1 MSGYFTSIVVCDFE
15 YEVADGGLPNPLCMT
30 AYVLDQ
36 NFQHVRTIR
45 QWRDELFKSSTA
57 PFDTGPNALFVAY
70 AAWAEL
76 QCFIALGWPF
86 PVHVFDQNTA
96 YLAATNILRPYN
108 PEEIYKRQR
117 KRLSDACKAYGVTGW
132 ENIDKPQIAKDI
144 GEGHWQIY
152 GKQAVLEYN
161 EEDVRASTLL
171 FQKQLEGHD
180 RYEPA
185 DLDRQIFWAEYSAKA
200 VARIQAQ
207 GMPIDMALWNL
218 VQENREAVIGYLLKT
233 FDPSYGTDDPI
244 YTPDGHFADAR
255 LEKHLINIGVTA
267 WPRTESGRLQTDG
280 DAFKLMYHVPGIEGL
295 HALKDSLGVIV
306 RAKLPI
312 GPDGRNRPSLFPFAT
327 TTGRNAHAKSLFN
340 AHAGTR
346 GFMLFSPDK
355 IPVYLDWRTQEIGV
369 AAAGSKDPQLMR
381 DYAAG
386 DVYHAL
392 ALMCGLTDDPDP
404 KHWKEHNKPMRQRMK
419 ALQLGINYGMG
430 VPSLARGLDRHPV
443 IASTIIE
450 LHKRR
455 YPPYWGW
462 KDERYIAAMLD
473 RQIESVYGWKLY
485 ISNSPNKRALYNF
498 PMQSGG
504 AEMLRLAA
512 VRLCEAGLVPSM
524 LVHDAVL
531 LEADNEEQIALAV
544 EIMKGA
550 GRDVCDGFEIGVDV
564 ERMKDGRFRD
574 KRDMAVKMWATIMRA
589 LQEVGAL
596 PEGQIP

>member
-1 MSGYFTSIVVCDFE
+1 
-15 YEVADGGLPNPLCMT
+15 
-30 AYVLDQ
+30 
-36 NFQHVRTIR
+36 
-45 QWRDELFKSSTA
+45 
-57 PFDTGPNALFVAY
+57 
-70 AAWAEL
+70 
-76 QCFIALGWPF
+76 
-86 PVHVFDQNTA
+86 
-96 YLAATNILRPYN
+96 
-108 PEEIYKRQR
+108 
-117 KRLSDACKAYGVTGW
+117 
-132 ENIDKPQIAKDI
+132 
-144 GEGHWQIY
+144 
-152 GKQAVLEYN
+152 
-161 EEDVRASTLL
+161 
-171 FQKQLEGHD
+171 
-180 RYEPA
+180 
-185 DLDRQIFWAEYSAKA
+185 
-200 VARIQAQ
+200 
-207 GMPIDMALWNL
+207 
-218 VQENREAVIGYLLKT
+218 
-233 FDPSYGTDDPI
+233 
-244 YTPDGHFADAR
+244 
-255 LEKHLINIGVTA
+255 
-267 WPRTESGRLQTDG
+267 
-280 DAFKLMYHVPGIEGL
+280 MYHVPGIEGL

-306 RAKLPI
+306 RAQLPI
-312 GPDGRNRPSLFPFAT
+312 GPDGRNCPSLFPFAT

-369 AAAGSKDPQLMR
+369 AAAGSKDPQLMH

-392 ALMCGLTDDPDP
+392 ALMCGLTNDPDP
-404 KHWKEHNKPMRQRMK
+404 KHWKENNKPMRQRMK
-419 ALQLGINYGMG
+419 QLQLGINYGMG

-450 LHKRR
+450 LHKRHCPR
-455 YPPYWGW
+455 YWEW
-462 KDERYIAAMLD
+462 KDERYITAMCD
-473 RQIESVYGWKLY
+473 RQIELVFGWKLY

-531 LEADNEEQIALAV
+531 LELDNEEQIAAAV
-544 EIMKGA
+544 EIMNGA

-574 KRDMAVKMWATIMRA
+574 KRDMAVKMWATIMWA